1 MSESDFLF
9 PHILFSTLYFHVGED
24 AGLPIV
30 LYTLGN
36 VAYPTRHSIL
46 SKIKSAD
53 AQMQP
58 PIIFISVIGFYFI
71 MATKDSNASDMPSLF
86 LPPAWANLG

>member
-9 PHILFSTLYFHVGED
+9 HISYFQLLISHVGED

-36 VAYPTRHSIL
+36 VAYSTRHSIL

-71 MATKDSNASDMPSLF
+71 METKASNASDMPSLF
-86 LPPAWANLG
+86 LPPA